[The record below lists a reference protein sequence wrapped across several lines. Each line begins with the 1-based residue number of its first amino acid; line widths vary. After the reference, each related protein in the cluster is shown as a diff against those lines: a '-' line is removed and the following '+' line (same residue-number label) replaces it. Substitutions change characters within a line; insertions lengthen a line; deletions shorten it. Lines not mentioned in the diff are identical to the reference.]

1 MIFVLLVF
9 TAFAFL
15 VIFVQNNNKYIV
27 IFFDRLYAS
36 IYKDIVINK
45 KSTISGVLF
54 FITFIYSNLFS
65 FLLNMF
71 SIIINHRLMKN
82 VFYNLF
88 LFILCYAL
96 NYLIYEKYKRR
107 DFVLLKDCKIISTF
121 FVNILFFI
129 SAFLFFLSIYLN
141 NEMIK

>member
-1 MIFVLLVF
+1 M
-9 TAFAFL
+9 
-15 VIFVQNNNKYIV
+15 

-71 SIIINHRLMKN
+71 SIIINYRLMKN
-82 VFYNLF
+82 VFYNL
-88 LFILCYAL
+88 
-96 NYLIYEKYKRR
+96 
-107 DFVLLKDCKIISTF
+107 
-121 FVNILFFI
+121 ILFFV
-129 SAFLFFLSIYLN
+129 AEVV
-141 NEMIK
+141 EMGEGYFGGGGG

>member
-1 MIFVLLVF
+1 
-9 TAFAFL
+9 
-15 VIFVQNNNKYIV
+15 V

-45 KSTISGVLF
+45 ESTISGVLF

-71 SIIINHRLMKN
+71 SIIINYRLMKN
-82 VFYNLF
+82 VFYNLI

-96 NYLIYEKYKRR
+96 NYLIYEKYGRR
-107 DFVLLKDCKIISTF
+107 DLVMKDSKIISAF
-121 FVNILFFI
+121 FVTILFFI

-141 NEMIK
+141 NEMFN